1 MFFFRITR
9 PILLIFCC
17 GFTYAE
23 STGKTPGLQQL
34 QLSTSPWHLD
44 TGIRYWLG
52 DNKFAWDLYN
62 IAGDEL
68 VSRITYQGVTTN
80 SAEGFWRLQHQNG
93 IFFKGYV
100 GAGSNLNGESIDE
113 DFLPTTTPYSR
124 TISEQKQGRLSY
136 FSFDLGYTLYEQA
149 HYKLSPFIGYHYWFT
164 HYNSFGCKQTASNP
178 SCLIFS
184 YPTTIDTLNDQAA
197 WNALRLGLNG
207 EVQLL
212 DNLTFV
218 VDAAYTYAYLLAN
231 DYHNL
236 RPDIRGEFFEGTG
249 NGLQLDMVFDWLA
262 TPNLSMGLG
271 ARLWTIKTKGHSH
284 FEETASEGRAQHTD
298 TKQTNIGLLVQS
310 NYRFEDTKKSLSSTD
325 KDGLITGSEHWSG
338 LFLGANLGYG
348 TSFNNVSVLPFESTP
363 LSLVDVSPFLIHLQ
377 SSGFLGGGQ
386 VGYNWIRN
394 KILLGVESDINYAS
408 VGGTN
413 SITFT
418 PTLYQVNSS
427 VTQALN
433 WFGTVRGRLG
443 RVASDTL
450 LPYLTAGLLFS
461 NTEISYTQT
470 VLFLNQP
477 ILQTNNSHTE
487 TNLNWVAGAGLE
499 YAVSDHFSYKLE
511 YLYLDLGDLT
521 LNSTYYALDSKFAS
535 NMIRLGI
542 NYHPALQH

>member
-1 MFFFRITR
+1 VFFFRLTSS
-9 PILLIFCC
+9 ILFLFCC
-17 GFTYAE
+17 SFTYAK
-23 STGKTPGLQQL
+23 SSDKTPLPQQL
-34 QLSTSPWHLD
+34 QLSTSPWYLD

-52 DNKFAWDLYN
+52 DSKFAWNLYN

-113 DFLPTTTPYSR
+113 DFLPSTTPYSR
-124 TISEQKQGRLSY
+124 TVSEQKQGRLNY

-164 HYNSFGCKQTASNP
+164 RYNSFGCRQTASNP

-184 YPTTIDTLNDQAA
+184 YPTTTDTLNDQAA
-197 WNALRLGLNG
+197 WNSLRLGLNG
-207 EVQLL
+207 EVHLL
-212 DNLTFV
+212 DNLNFV

-249 NGLQLDMVFDWLA
+249 NGLQLDMVLDWLA
-262 TPNLSMGLG
+262 TSNLSMGIG
-271 ARLWTIKTKGHSH
+271 ARLWTVQTKGHSH

-298 TKQTNIGLLVQS
+298 TKQTNVGLLVQS
-310 NYRFEDTKKSLSSTD
+310 QYRFEDTNKSFMSID
-325 KDGLITGSEHWSG
+325 KDGLSNGSQHWNG
-338 LFLGANLGYG
+338 LFFGANLGYG
-348 TSFNNVSVLPFESTP
+348 MSFNNVSVLPFESTP
-363 LSLVDVSPFLIHLQ
+363 VSLVSVSPFLIHLQ

-386 VGYNWIRN
+386 VGYNWTDN
-394 KILLGVESDINYAS
+394 NILWGIESDINYAS
-408 VGGTN
+408 IGGTN

-418 PTLYQVNSS
+418 PTLYQANSS

-450 LPYLTAGLLFS
+450 LPYLTAGLSFA
-461 NTEISYTQT
+461 NTELTYAQT
-470 VLFLNQP
+470 VLLLNEP
-477 ILQTNNSHTE
+477 ILQTNNRHTE

-499 YAVSDHFSYKLE
+499 YAVSNHFSYKLE

-521 LNSTYYALDSKFAS
+521 LNTTYYALDSKFAS
-535 NMIRLGI
+535 NMIRLGV
-542 NYHPALQH
+542 NYHPAF